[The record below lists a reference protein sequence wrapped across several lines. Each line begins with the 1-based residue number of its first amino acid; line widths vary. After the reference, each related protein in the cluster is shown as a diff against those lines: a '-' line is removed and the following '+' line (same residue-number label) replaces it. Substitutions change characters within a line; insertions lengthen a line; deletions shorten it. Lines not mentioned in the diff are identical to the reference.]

1 MPNGDSGD
9 GFFYPNLT
17 LMIDSYI
24 ISNIVIEIINLL
36 MADRYIPHS
45 RWSGDKRQ
53 SSACTPMQS
62 DLWHYYLHGTINTGS
77 HVSAHV
83 FSKRVW

>member
-1 MPNGDSGD
+1 
-9 GFFYPNLT
+9 
-17 LMIDSYI
+17 
-24 ISNIVIEIINLL
+24 

-83 FSKRVW
+83 FSKRVINIYTLNLFLNLQEQIWLEKEYLTPG